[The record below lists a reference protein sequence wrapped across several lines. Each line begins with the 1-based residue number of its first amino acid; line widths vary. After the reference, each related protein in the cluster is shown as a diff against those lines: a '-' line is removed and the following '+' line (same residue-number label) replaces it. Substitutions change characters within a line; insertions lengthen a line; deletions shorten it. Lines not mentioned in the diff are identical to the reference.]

1 MPNYTYAGLKQGE
14 KVNGSI
20 IAASRD
26 DAVSRLK
33 KDKIIITVLEPQDK
47 SRGKSGLLSV
57 RGRGKVPTKEV
68 MVFSK
73 KFATMVK
80 SGLPILNTL
89 QMLVDQTENK
99 TFKKMVDEIHRD
111 VESGVPMSEAFGKH
125 KKVFDNIYVN
135 MVKAGEMSGRLDEF
149 LERLVISLEKT
160 EKIKASVKKAMMY
173 PSILLVTAILV
184 IIIMMIFVVPVFAD
198 MFKGGTLP
206 KPTQVVMA
214 ISDFFRDPTRGGMLG
229 GTIVGL
235 FVIIKVLA
243 ARFYGFRKFLHSVQL
258 KAPALG
264 DMVLKSALAKIA
276 MIQGNLAA
284 AGVAVLDSLDISAEA
299 TDNLII
305 KEALIE
311 VKKGVYSGEPLSVLY
326 RKYNKLFPM
335 TFTELIA
342 VGEETGGMEE
352 MFGSISGYYEQEFDA
367 AVENLTAMLEP
378 IMIVFMG
385 ITIGGILVSMYMP
398 IFQMGQ
404 TMH

>member
-1 MPNYTYAGLKQGE
+1 M
-14 KVNGSI
+14 
-20 IAASRD
+20 
-26 DAVSRLK
+26 
-33 KDKIIITVLEPQDK
+33 
-47 SRGKSGLLSV
+47 
-57 RGRGKVPTKEV
+57 
-68 MVFSK
+68 
-73 KFATMVK
+73 
-80 SGLPILNTL
+80 
-89 QMLVDQTENK
+89 
-99 TFKKMVDEIHRD
+99 
-111 VESGVPMSEAFGKH
+111 
-125 KKVFDNIYVN
+125 FDNIYVN

-184 IIIMMIFVVPVFAD
+184 IIIMMVFVVPVFAD

-326 RKYNKLFPM
+326 RKYQKLFPM

-404 TMH
+404 TLH